1 MEDDSASLALIGGL
15 IAASKDLTL
24 VHAPDLER
32 AIPLARRERP
42 EVMLINVDLAAL
54 GARELLRRLRA
65 EPAAQ
70 AAPILA
76 MGSDA
81 SPDVITKGLEAGWFL
96 SLAKPLQAEPFMKA
110 LAFALE
116 FAAVERAEQL

>member
-1 MEDDSASLALIGGL
+1 MAVRPASKAPPRRSRLLVVEDDSASLALIGGL

-65 EPAAQ
+65 EPA
-70 AAPILA
+70 
-76 MGSDA
+76 
-81 SPDVITKGLEAGWFL
+81 T
-96 SLAKPLQAEPFMKA
+96 
-110 LAFALE
+110 
-116 FAAVERAEQL
+116 